1 LSALGPSQ
9 TSPPSRFPGGR
20 EDDEREASKEWYPF
34 STGGILPEDPFDVK
48 PVEGYNTHRS
58 ERNGKETTMRIA
70 LDAMGSD
77 LFPRP
82 DVEGAVMAAREYGEE
97 ILLIGDEKVALPVLE
112 ALKPGSLPIKF
123 IHAPEML
130 TMQEKGLSLALKAK
144 QKEPKTSMAIG
155 VDLVKAGKADA
166 FVTMG
171 NTGAAAA
178 VAFFRLG
185 MLPGIERPALAP
197 VFPTRKG
204 FCVVLDIGINPDI
217 QPKNLLEFAIM
228 GSLYAEAVRGV
239 AKPRVALLSNGEET
253 GKGNFL
259 VREATPML
267 KNSTLNFIGNAE
279 PKEVYAGNVDVL
291 VTDGFSGNIFLK
303 SSEAVAKLIVDSIK
317 EKIMAGSLPV
327 KLGGILVKP
336 ALTDIKKMLDPSEEG
351 AAPLLGVDGLVFIGH
366 GRSDALAVKNAVRGA
381 IGAVRS
387 GMQDL
392 IRKEISRLGSGSPAA
407 S

>member
-1 LSALGPSQ
+1 
-9 TSPPSRFPGGR
+9 
-20 EDDEREASKEWYPF
+20 
-34 STGGILPEDPFDVK
+34 
-48 PVEGYNTHRS
+48 
-58 ERNGKETTMRIA
+58 MRIA

-97 ILLIGDEKVALPVLE
+97 ILLIGDEKVARPVLD
-112 ALKPGSLPIKF
+112 ALDPGGLPIQI

-130 TMQEKGLSLALKAK
+130 TMQEKGLALALKAK
-144 QKEPKTSMAIG
+144 QKEPKTSMAVG
-155 VDLVKAGKADA
+155 VDLLKNGKADA

-171 NTGAAAA
+171 NTGAAAS

-204 FCVVLDIGINPDI
+204 FCVVLDIGINPDL
-217 QPKNLLEFAIM
+217 QPKNLVEFAIM
-228 GSLYAEAVRGV
+228 GAVYAEAVRGV
-239 AKPRVALLSNGEET
+239 KRPRVALLSNGEET

-267 KNSTLNFIGNAE
+267 KESGLNFIGNAE
-279 PKEVYAGNVDVL
+279 PKEVYAGGVDVL
-291 VTDGFSGNIFLK
+291 VTDGFTGNVFLK
-303 SSEAVAKLIVDSIK
+303 SSEAVAQLIIDTMK
-317 EKIMAGSLPV
+317 EKILSASLPV
-327 KLGGILVKP
+327 KLGGALIKP
-336 ALTDIKKMLDPSEEG
+336 ALADIKKMLNPSEEG

-366 GRSDALAVKNAVRGA
+366 GRSDALAVKNAVRVA

-387 GMQDL
+387 GMQEL
-392 IRKEISRLGSGSPAA
+392 IRREIPRLGAGKPAA

>member
-1 LSALGPSQ
+1 
-9 TSPPSRFPGGR
+9 
-20 EDDEREASKEWYPF
+20 
-34 STGGILPEDPFDVK
+34 
-48 PVEGYNTHRS
+48 
-58 ERNGKETTMRIA
+58 MRIA

-77 LFPRP
+77 QFPRP

-97 ILLIGDEKVALPVLE
+97 VLLIGDEKLVRPALESFAPE
-112 ALKPGSLPIKF
+112 KLPITL

-130 TMQEKGLSLALKAK
+130 TMQEKGLALALKAK
-144 QKEPKTSMAIG
+144 QKEPKTSMAVG
-155 VDLVKAGKADA
+155 VDLVKQGRADA

-171 NTGAAAA
+171 NTGAAAS

-204 FCVVLDIGINPDI
+204 FCVVLDIGINPDL
-217 QPKNLLEFAIM
+217 QPKNLMEFAVM
-228 GSLYAEAVRGV
+228 GAVYAEAVRGV
-239 AKPRVALLSNGEET
+239 KRPRVALLSNGEEA

-259 VREATPML
+259 VREATPL
-267 KNSTLNFIGNAE
+267 FAESGLNFTGNAE

-291 VTDGFSGNIFLK
+291 VTDGFTGNVFLK
-303 SSEAVAKLIVDSIK
+303 SSEAVAKLIVDTMK
-317 EKIMAGSLPV
+317 EKILGGSLPV
-327 KLGGILVKP
+327 KLGGLLVKP
-336 ALTDIKKMLDPSEEG
+336 ALADIKKMLDPSEEG

-366 GRSDALAVKNAVRGA
+366 GRSDSLAVKNAIRVAAGA
-381 IGAVRS
+381 ARS

-392 IRKEISRLGSGSPAA
+392 IRKEISRLASGTPGA

>member
-1 LSALGPSQ
+1 
-9 TSPPSRFPGGR
+9 
-20 EDDEREASKEWYPF
+20 
-34 STGGILPEDPFDVK
+34 
-48 PVEGYNTHRS
+48 
-58 ERNGKETTMRIA
+58 MRIA

-77 LFPRP
+77 QFPRP

-97 ILLIGDEKVALPVLE
+97 LLLIGDEARVRPVLE
-112 ALKPGSLPIKF
+112 SCAPGNLPIQV

-130 TMQEKGLSLALKAK
+130 TMQEKGLGLALKAK
-144 QKEPKTSMAIG
+144 QKDPKNPMAIG
-155 VDLVKAGKADA
+155 VDLVKQGKADA

-204 FCVVLDIGINPDI
+204 FCVVLDIGINPDL
-217 QPKNLLEFAIM
+217 QPKNLMEFAVM
-228 GSLYAEAVRGV
+228 GSVYAEAVRGI
-239 AKPRVALLSNGEET
+239 KRPRVALLSNGEET

-259 VREATPML
+259 VREATPL
-267 KNSTLNFIGNAE
+267 FAESGLNFIGNAE

-303 SSEAVAKLIVDSIK
+303 SSEAVAKMIVDTMK
-317 EKIMAGSLPV
+317 EKIMGGSLPV
-327 KLGGILVKP
+327 KLGGMLVKP
-336 ALTDIKKMLDPSEEG
+336 ALSDIKKMLDPSEEG

-366 GRSDALAVKNAVRGA
+366 GRSDALAVKNAVRVAAGA
-381 IGAVRS
+381 ARS

-392 IRKEISRLGSGSPAA
+392 IRKEISRLASGTPGA

>member
-1 LSALGPSQ
+1 
-9 TSPPSRFPGGR
+9 
-20 EDDEREASKEWYPF
+20 
-34 STGGILPEDPFDVK
+34 
-48 PVEGYNTHRS
+48 
-58 ERNGKETTMRIA
+58 MRIA

-77 LFPRP
+77 QFPHP
-82 DVEGAVMAAREYGEE
+82 DVEGAVAAARQYGEE
-97 ILLIGDEKVALPVLE
+97 VLLIGDEKVVLPVLE
-112 ALKPGSLPIKF
+112 GLKPGNLPIQF

-130 TMQEKGLSLALKAK
+130 TMQEKGLALALKAK
-144 QKEPKTSMAIG
+144 QKEPKTSMAVG

-171 NTGAAAA
+171 NTGAAAS
-178 VAFFRLG
+178 VAFFRRG

-217 QPKNLLEFAIM
+217 QPRCLLEFAIL
-228 GSLYAEAVRGV
+228 GSLYAESVRGV
-239 AKPRVALLSNGEET
+239 KRPRVALLSNAEET

-267 KNSTLNFIGNAE
+267 QGSSLNFIGNAE

-303 SSEAVAKLIVDSIK
+303 SSEAVAKMIIDTMK
-317 EKIMAGSLPV
+317 EKIMSASLPV
-327 KLGGILVKP
+327 KLGGLLVKP
-336 ALTDIKKMLDPSEEG
+336 ALADIKKLLDPSEEG

-366 GRSDALAVKNAVRGA
+366 GRSDAPAVKNAVRVAAGA
-381 IGAVRS
+381 ARS

-392 IRKEISRLGSGSPAA
+392 IRREISRLGSGNPATT
-407 S
+407 

>member
-1 LSALGPSQ
+1 MQ
-9 TSPPSRFPGGR
+9 
-20 EDDEREASKEWYPF
+20 
-34 STGGILPEDPFDVK
+34 IV
-48 PVEGYNTHRS
+48 
-58 ERNGKETTMRIA
+58 

-82 DVEGAVMAAREYGEE
+82 DVEGAVEAAREYGQE
-97 ILLIGDEKVALPVLE
+97 ILLVGDEKVVLPVLE
-112 ALKPGSLPIKF
+112 ALHPGNLPIKV

-130 TMQEKGLSLALKAK
+130 TMQEKGLALALKAK
-144 QKEPKTSMAIG
+144 QKEPKTSMAVG
-155 VDLVKAGKADA
+155 VDMVKDGKADA
-166 FVTMG
+166 FITMG

-197 VFPTRKG
+197 VFPTRTG

-228 GSLYAEAVRGV
+228 GSLYAETVRGV
-239 AKPRVALLSNGEET
+239 ARPRVALLSNGEET
-253 GKGNFL
+253 GKGNYL
-259 VREATPML
+259 VREATPLL
-267 KNSTLNFIGNAE
+267 KNSALNFIGNAE

-303 SSEAVAKLIVDSIK
+303 SSEAVAKLIVDSMK

-327 KLGGILVKP
+327 KLGGLLVKP
-336 ALTDIKKMLDPSEEG
+336 TLTSIKKMLDPSEEG

-366 GRSDALAVKNAVRGA
+366 GRSDALAVKNAVRVA

-392 IRKEISRLGSGSPAA
+392 IRREIARLGPGNPAA
-407 S
+407 T